1 MRPWVGGER
10 GGHSTAAEGGR
21 EGEKEEGERERK
33 KGKTISAKIE
43 FRTFV

>member
-10 GGHSTAAEGGR
+10 GGHSTAMEGGR
-21 EGEKEEGERERK
+21 ENRRERK
-33 KGKTISAKIE
+33 EGARGKTISAKME